1 MYNFA
6 YYNTKE
12 NVFMANYAREEI
24 MSSSEVVRNFG
35 AVLSSVVQHRF
46 EKVAIMRNNRLEA
59 VLVAVDVYENMQKAF
74 ETVPH
79 QSACFTVTDG
89 KTENSSKLFDF
100 LNTNRIATASRLS
113 SSEIDQQILEE
124 REMWD

>member
-1 MYNFA
+1 
-6 YYNTKE
+6 
-12 NVFMANYAREEI
+12 MAHYAREEI

-59 VLVAVDVYENMQKAF
+59 VLVAADVYERMQKSF
-74 ETVPH
+74 ET
-79 QSACFTVTDG
+79 AGLALADG
-89 KTENSSKLFDF
+89 KSENSSMVLNF
-100 LNTNRIATASRLS
+100 LNTNRIAAKSRLS
-113 SSEIDQQILEE
+113 PEEIDQQILEE